1 MPKNEKMIPNL
12 RMIANKF
19 VEYIKIMTMVIK
31 KQMKI
36 IQKNILFEIVL
47 PLI

>member
-1 MPKNEKMIPNL
+1 MPKNERMIPNL

-19 VEYIKIMTMVIK
+19 VKYFKIMTMVIK
-31 KQMKI
+31 KTNENHS
-36 IQKNILFEIVL
+36 KNILFEIVL